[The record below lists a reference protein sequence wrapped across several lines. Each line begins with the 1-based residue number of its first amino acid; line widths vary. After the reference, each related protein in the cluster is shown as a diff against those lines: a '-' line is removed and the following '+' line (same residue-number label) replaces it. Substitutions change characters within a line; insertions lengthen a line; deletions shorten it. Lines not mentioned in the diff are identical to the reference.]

1 MARHR
6 NGDSS
11 STIQL
16 PAQILEQINDKQSR
30 GEYDANDTRYGTPT
44 TNGSKKRKSS
54 KVLSRKEK
62 RKQERA
68 LKKQKSNPHVK
79 KVASSTK
86 ADNFKVG
93 KTRGSIE
100 SASQHPTSKSEDVME
115 KLRKLK
121 EQKSATPVAK
131 SRVLGEDDLDDD
143 SVSGLSNSQE
153 DEQFSE
159 DEGDQDTDP
168 LEALRLLKEKNRN
181 NGAKQKSEI
190 RIVKEDDLDD
200 DDDDDENLSIS
211 DSSQVEE
218 DPMEALRRLK
228 EKKSNGTPKSNGE
241 VRIVKEDDLE
251 DDSISES
258 EQSYSS
264 EDDSEFGGFDDASD
278 DELDYKKDKKPILK
292 KSKDQYAKPNDLVSG
307 RDDDEIEYYAKKLGL
322 KDGKKSKLSKT
333 DENDIIGGLLDGL
346 DLDFAD
352 ELSAAHKESFSDSE
366 TESAQSS
373 NYKES
378 TKYVAPP
385 TSAISQRDED
395 DLDYYAKK
403 LGIKKTDN
411 LPDADDD
418 DLGHLL
424 DGLDFI
430 DQEEANESSD
440 ISEGELEDGQS
451 DYFSS
456 EEEEEEEERIR
467 ENPYV
472 APGADTQD
480 QSGTSLS
487 SEQRYIPPALRKKMA
502 MEAENGD
509 SEEVLSLRK
518 AIKGPM
524 NKLSEANISSIVNE
538 VQNLFMS
545 HPRQVVNEQLTNII
559 IDGVIQQGRLLDT
572 FVYLHA
578 CLVAA
583 IYRLQGVEF
592 GAHFIQTLVEKFE
605 QFNQKNNKKTEASN
619 LISLL
624 SSVYLFHLLSSK
636 VLYDLVRELI
646 TNLNENNADLLLR
659 LIRSSGNQMRTD
671 DPSSL
676 KDIIILLNEKY
687 AKLSTDCKT
696 SRIQFLI
703 DTISALKNNKMK
715 VLNEGNHQLSI
726 RLKKFLGSINNN
738 KGGDPIQVSLDDIH
752 NVNTRGKWWLVGSAW
767 KGNDELS
774 KPSADSNE
782 LEVNDILDAAEPNW
796 LELAKAQRMN
806 TDIRRAVFISIMSA
820 TDFVDARTK
829 LDKLAL
835 KRAQERE
842 IPKVLIHC
850 TTIEPSWN
858 PYYAVLANNLCDT
871 HSFRKTFQFMLWD
884 LIKELDG
891 GDYDDEEVNVL
902 GINDDDEETKLKKIL
917 NLGRFY
923 GYLLAEDSLPLH
935 SLKTINFLTSSA
947 DTTLFIEVLLV
958 TFLDHIGKKA
968 RKNQLGAGVVVDKYS
983 RNDNLFDDRVL
994 VERVIKAK
1002 DQITLLRGLQYF
1014 LQEKIKD
1021 SDFVTKEKQRI
1032 RVDWGVDAMFDVI
1045 DELLKEA
1052 EEY

>member
-1 MARHR
+1 MVKPRHKE
-6 NGDSS
+6 SS

-16 PAQILEQINDKQSR
+16 PAQILEQINDKQAR
-30 GEYDANDTRYGTPT
+30 GEYDSNDTRYGAQPT
-44 TNGSKKRKSS
+44 TDSKKRKSS

-68 LKKQKSNPHVK
+68 LKKQKSKPNGKAVAANPK
-79 KVASSTK
+79 ASHSKEQKGKSPKTNGTK
-86 ADNFKVG
+86 HSNGEAD
-93 KTRGSIE
+93 
-100 SASQHPTSKSEDVME
+100 DVME

-121 EQKSATPVAK
+121 EQKSIKASAGLKVMK
-131 SRVLGEDDLDDD
+131 EDDLKDD
-143 SVSGLSNSQE
+143 SVSDFSG
-153 DEQFSE
+153 SE
-159 DEGDQDTDP
+159 DIDEMYSEEEEEETTDP
-168 LEALRLLKEKNRN
+168 LEALRLLKEKKK
-181 NGAKQKSEI
+181 NGSRKQSEI

-200 DDDDDENLSIS
+200 DDDLSI
-211 DSSQVEE
+211 DESSGAEK

-228 EKKSNGTPKSNGE
+228 EKKANGLRKSNGE
-241 VRIVKEDDLE
+241 VRVVKEDDLE
-251 DDSISES
+251 DDSFSES
-258 EQSYSS
+258 ESYSS
-264 EDDSEFGGFDDASD
+264 GEESEFDGFDDASD
-278 DELDYKKDKKPILK
+278 HETEKIDKKK
-292 KSKDQYAKPNDLVSG
+292 KTQPKPSDAVSQKDDE
-307 RDDDEIEYYAKKLGL
+307 EIEYYAKKLGL
-322 KDGKKSKLSKT
+322 KNGKKSKLSKT
-333 DENDIIGGLLDGL
+333 DDDDVIGGLLDGL
-346 DLDFAD
+346 DLDFSDHSDAEEVSSD
-352 ELSAAHKESFSDSE
+352 SDSE
-366 TESAQSS
+366 LKVDKRKI
-373 NYKES
+373 KES
-378 TKYVAPP
+378 TKYAAPP
-385 TSAISQRDED
+385 GSSLSRDDD
-395 DLDYYAKK
+395 DLEYYAKK
-403 LGIKKTDN
+403 LGIKKTDD

-418 DLGHLL
+418 DLNHLL

-430 DQEEANESSD
+430 NEKGEEVPSEES
-440 ISEGELEDGQS
+440 EEEVEEEES
-451 DYFSS
+451 DYSSS
-456 EEEEEEEERIR
+456 EEERER

-472 APGADTQD
+472 APGADNEDRDDTP
-480 QSGTSLS
+480 T
-487 SEQRYIPPALRKKMA
+487 SEQRYIPPALRRKMA
-502 MEAENGD
+502 MEAQNGD

-538 VQNLFMS
+538 IQNLFMS
-545 HPRQVVNEQLTNII
+545 HPRQVVNEQLTNVIL
-559 IDGVIQQGRLLDT
+559 DGVIQQGRLLDT

-605 QFNQKNNKKTEASN
+605 QFNKDSNKKTEASN
-619 LISLL
+619 LITLL

-636 VLYDLVRELI
+636 VLYDIVRELI
-646 TNLNENNADLLLR
+646 LNLNENNADLLLR

-676 KDIIILLNEKY
+676 KDIIVLLNEKY
-687 AKLSTDCKT
+687 AKLSPELKT

-703 DTISALKNNKMK
+703 DTISTLKNNKMK

-726 RLKKFLGSINNN
+726 RLKKFLSSINNN

-752 NVNTRGKWWLVGSAW
+752 NVESRGKWWLVGSAW
-767 KGNDELS
+767 KGNDAID

-782 LEVNDILDAAEPNW
+782 FEINDVLDAAEPNW

-858 PYYAVLANNLCDT
+858 PYYAVLANNLCDS

-891 GDYDDEEVNVL
+891 GDADDEEVNIL
-902 GINDDDEETKLKKIL
+902 GIHDGDEETKLKKIL

-935 SLKTINFLTSSA
+935 SLKTVNFLTSSA

-958 TFLDHIGKKA
+958 TFLDQVGKKS
-968 RKNQLGAGVVVDKYS
+968 RKNQLGAGMVIDKS
-983 RNDNLFDDRVL
+983 SKNDHLFDDRLL

-1014 LQEKIKD
+1014 LQEKIRD
-1021 SDFVTKEKQRI
+1021 SDFITKGKQRI

-1052 EEY
+1052 DEY